1 MNELAKDVKSSKE
14 KGWFTLENQEKLF
27 EAGIVVF
34 KLLLTRIKN
43 KIYALAK
50 AREINSAG
58 SAIAVEY
65 SINSLSGAKYLRIAE
80 RFVIFS

>member
-34 KLLLTRIKN
+34 KLLLTKAPLLQMGGDYSL
-43 KIYALAK
+43 IYY
-50 AREINSAG
+50 
-58 SAIAVEY
+58 V
-65 SINSLSGAKYLRIAE
+65 
-80 RFVIFS
+80 